1 MFCTKNDIRIFRGV
15 YLLVSILI
23 FTTAGSAQIHTSFS
37 FGTIGNS
44 TGTLLTSSGGAILIK
59 GKSTCLKLESGLVTM
74 APDSALG
81 IFSTLCE
88 EKPPVGL
95 ASTIELTVYP
105 NPTNGS
111 SWLKAVGYI
120 DPNMEAT
127 VRVITITGNV
137 VIERKVSSSA
147 FQGGYLINL
156 ASNPS
161 GAYIVSLDMGGR
173 HYEYKLIK
181 GTSL

>member
-1 MFCTKNDIRIFRGV
+1 MLHTKNDIHIFRGV
-15 YLLVSILI
+15 YLLVFLLLMA
-23 FTTAGSAQIHTSFS
+23 TAGSAQIHTSFS

-59 GKSTCLKLESGLVTM
+59 GRSTCLKLESGLVTM

-88 EKPPVGL
+88 EKPPPGI

-105 NPTNGS
+105 NPTNGA

-127 VRVITITGNV
+127 VRVITLSGNV
-137 VIERKVSSSA
+137 VLERKVSSSS

-161 GAYIVSLDMGGR
+161 GAYIVSLDMGSK